1 MEVRKASRILQR
13 LGSAGRKV
21 QSKSGRVPSDVPK
34 GHLAV
39 YVGIMEQTKRFVIP
53 AQSVN
58 HPLFR
63 ALLDKAEEQFG
74 FGHQGPLLIPC
85 DPLIFHN
92 VLCLLRNNSK
102 PEIEQLIME
111 LQK

>member
-1 MEVRKASRILQR
+1 MEIRKASRILRR

-39 YVGIMEQTKRFVIP
+39 YAGIVEQNKRFVIP

-58 HPLFR
+58 HPVFH

-85 DPLIFHN
+85 DPLVFHN
-92 VLCLLRNNSK
+92 VICLLRNNSK
-102 PEIEQLIME
+102 AEIEQMIVE